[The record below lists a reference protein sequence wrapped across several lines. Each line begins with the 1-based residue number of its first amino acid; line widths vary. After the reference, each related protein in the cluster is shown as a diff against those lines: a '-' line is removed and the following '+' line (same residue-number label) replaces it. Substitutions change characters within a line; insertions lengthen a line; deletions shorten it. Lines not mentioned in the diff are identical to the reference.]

1 MRVSFVATRVLPEF
15 TTAATV
21 VQNLSPPI
29 VLQDSKTWRESVVVD
44 ELTEF
49 RLTPSLRTEAV
60 DTRLVPRDG
69 VPRHKGL
76 DLHLEK
82 LLRN

>member
-1 MRVSFVATRVLPEF
+1 VLPEF

-21 VQNLSPPI
+21 VQNLSPPTA
-29 VLQDSKTWRESVVVD
+29 LQDSKTWRESVVVD

-49 RLTPSLRTEAV
+49 GLAPSLRTEPI

-69 VPRHKGL
+69 VARHKGL
-76 DLHLEK
+76 DLHFEK